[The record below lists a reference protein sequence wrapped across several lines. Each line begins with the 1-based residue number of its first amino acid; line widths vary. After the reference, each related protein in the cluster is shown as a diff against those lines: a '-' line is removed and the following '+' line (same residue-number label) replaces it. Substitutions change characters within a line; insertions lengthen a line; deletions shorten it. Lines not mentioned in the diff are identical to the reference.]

1 MELVSRMMDGSIGG
15 PAGAGLDPSDAPAKL
30 GQDEKMTYLQRVHLF
45 EACSSRQLRAI
56 ARIADVQEVPP
67 GEILARIGEPGDRFF
82 VVVDGSAHVEV
93 TPQNSGKIGPGQFF
107 GEMSL
112 LDGEPRSATVIA
124 DTPMRLLVIPR
135 REFVTLLR
143 EVPSLTERILIALC
157 QRLRHADE
165 RLRELETASK

>member
-15 PAGAGLDPSDAPAKL
+15 PEASELGPSGAPAKL

-56 ARIADVQEVPP
+56 ARIAEVQEVPA
-67 GEILARIGEPGDRFF
+67 EQVLARVGDPGDRFF

-93 TPQNSGKIGPGQFF
+93 AQYRNRIGPGEFF

-112 LDGEPRSATVIA
+112 LDGQPRSATVVA

-157 QRLRHADE
+157 QRLRHAE
-165 RLRELETASK
+165 QALSP

>member
-15 PAGAGLDPSDAPAKL
+15 PTDAAVGRSGSPGKL

-56 ARIADVQEVPP
+56 ARIAEVQEVPA
-67 GEILARIGEPGDRFF
+67 GEVLARIGEPGDRFF
-82 VVVDGSAHVEV
+82 VIVDGTARVEV
-93 TPQNSGKIGPGQFF
+93 SPQYQTRIGPDGFF

-124 DTPMRLLVIPR
+124 DTPMRLLVISR

-143 EVPSLTERILIALC
+143 EVPSLTERMLITLC
-157 QRLRHADE
+157 QRLRSAE
-165 RLRELETASK
+165 KALNA